1 MFIQPIR
8 SDLQPHSPYGPEHD
22 ACAIYLSAR
31 KHGQSTFGTLK
42 RSLAALTTMGHRTGF
57 VNGEGDGAG
66 VQTDIPRRLWSR
78 FLSQSGL
85 RASLATMPGFWVG
98 HLFIPADQ
106 DTPELQDQLNAAFE
120 KAGVN
125 IVYQQPGRTRREV
138 LGGNARLNPPNFWQI
153 AGYTELPDLDKR
165 LLGLQTTL
173 ESTLPIHFVSLS
185 RYTVIYKVRGS
196 VETLTRYYNDLQDRN
211 FDTSV
216 VLCHARYST
225 NTVSNFERAQPFSV
239 LGHNGEIN
247 TIMRLRLEAEQVG
260 VCLPPDGSDSQDLDR
275 TVHTML
281 ADYDLDLIEAMETVF
296 PPVPYELEQFP
307 PEQRAVYTR
316 LRQSFGPYA
325 QGPAAILAR
334 YENQI
339 VASVDAVGLRPLWY
353 VETEKEYVFSSE
365 RGAIPLEVMIN
376 EPRAL
381 GPGEKNGHPRPARQR
396 SRNFRSIRH
405 PAARL
410 KTCFSAGSAAVSTP
424 ILDRN

>member
-1 MFIQPIR
+1 MSIQPIR
-8 SDLQPHSPYGPEHD
+8 SDLQPHAPYGPEHD

-66 VQTDIPRRLWSR
+66 VQTDIPRRLWAR
-78 FLSQSGL
+78 YLSQAGL

-106 DTPELQDQLNAAFE
+106 DTPELQDQYHAAFE

-138 LGGNARLNPPNFWQI
+138 LGGNARLNPLIFGKSPGTRSCRIWIN
-153 AGYTELPDLDKR
+153 GCLVYKPS
-165 LLGLQTTL
+165 L
-173 ESTLPIHFVSLS
+173 ESSLPIHFVSLS

-216 VLCHARYST
+216 VLCHARYSN
-225 NTVSNFERAQPFSV
+225 NTVSYFERAQPVSV

-260 VCLPPDGSDSQDLDR
+260 VCLPPDGSDSKTS
-275 TVHTML
+275 TVPCIL
-281 ADYDLDLIEAMETVF
+281 CLLI
-296 PPVPYELEQFP
+296 
-307 PEQRAVYTR
+307 
-316 LRQSFGPYA
+316 
-325 QGPAAILAR
+325 
-334 YENQI
+334 
-339 VASVDAVGLRPLWY
+339 
-353 VETEKEYVFSSE
+353 
-365 RGAIPLEVMIN
+365 MIW
-376 EPRAL
+376 
-381 GPGEKNGHPRPARQR
+381 
-396 SRNFRSIRH
+396 I
-405 PAARL
+405 
-410 KTCFSAGSAAVSTP
+410 
-424 ILDRN
+424 